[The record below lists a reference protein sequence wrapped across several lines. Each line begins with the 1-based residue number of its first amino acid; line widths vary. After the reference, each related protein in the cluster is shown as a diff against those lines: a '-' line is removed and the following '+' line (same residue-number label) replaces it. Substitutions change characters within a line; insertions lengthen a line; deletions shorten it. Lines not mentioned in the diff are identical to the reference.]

1 MTIIKSIAI
10 IFSLILITPVF
21 TPAARADVWNQRT
34 KMHFNEPI
42 EIPGKT
48 LPAGDYW
55 FVVFNSPSNRNMVQ
69 IFDSTQRTLY
79 ATLLTVPTKRW
90 QWSPGA
96 EVVFAER
103 RHSLPEALW
112 KWYYPG
118 LDTGHEFLYPAGEQ
132 QRLSRDVKQ
141 VVMIPAMG
149 NGNAPGK

>member
-10 IFSLILITPVF
+10 IFCLFLITPML
-21 TPAARADVWNQRT
+21 TPAAHADVWSQRT
-34 KMHFNEPI
+34 KMHFNQPI

-55 FVVFNSPSNRNMVQ
+55 FVLFNSPSDRNMVQ
-69 IFDSTQRTLY
+69 IFDSTQKTLY
-79 ATLLTVPTKRW
+79 ATLLTVPTERW
-90 QWSPGA
+90 QWSPGT

-103 RHSLPEALW
+103 HHSQPEALW

-118 LDTGHEFLYPAGEQ
+118 LDTGHEFLYPATEQ

-149 NGNAPGK
+149 NGSAPGE